1 MAVNFERNPMS
12 NTLDII
18 QKNNKFVVT
27 KNGQPIQLPKTDGQT
42 IVTEFDRKE
51 DAEKYLSILKTLSK
65 RK

>member
-1 MAVNFERNPMS
+1 MS
-12 NTLDII
+12 NTLDIV

-42 IVTEFDRKE
+42 IVTEFDTKS